1 MSNKKARQLTL
12 SQRLEEQEA
21 RVWGG
26 DFNSTTRPQAEDKF
40 LFCERGQVA
49 LASTSLELELG
60 S

>member
-26 DFNSTTRPQAEDKF
+26 EILIPQLVLRPRINFSSVSVDRWHW
-40 LFCERGQVA
+40 LPRP
-49 LASTSLELELG
+49 
-60 S
+60 